1 MGLLKND
8 DRRLAQ
14 KAPKKPKN
22 PLRDPVRATAAGP
35 VKAAETTVLDGLSA
49 EGRAGA
55 AEGRAVVRAVGYAFL
70 DRDLPGGDQAPA
82 GGGAPS
88 AREAPSARTQA
99 KAAVGQSESEA
110 FALHMDAEPRL
121 RRRTAP
127 AP

>member
-49 EGRAGA
+49 EAVA
-55 AEGRAVVRAVGYAFL
+55 AALYGVRAEL
-70 DRDLPGGDQAPA
+70 DAGRGQLPPPLS
-82 GGGAPS
+82 PS
-88 AREAPSARTQA
+88 
-99 KAAVGQSESEA
+99 G
-110 FALHMDAEPRL
+110 
-121 RRRTAP
+121 
-127 AP
+127 